1 MQNIDKPALI
11 ASLGAL
17 RAALESEPPTPVVIQ
32 ALHQCERLHHA
43 VLQSH
48 SEGLRFAA
56 FTLSRLMQQPGANL
70 GEPTRTAARALQ
82 EGLNA
87 AGYTA

>member
-1 MQNIDKPALI
+1 MLKIDKSSLI

-17 RAALESEPPTPVVIQ
+17 RAALESEPSTPV
-32 ALHQCERLHHA
+32 HQCERLHQA

-56 FTLSRLMQQPGANL
+56 FTLRRLMQQSGANL
-70 GEPTRTAARALQ
+70 GEPTKTAARALQ
-82 EGLNA
+82 EDLEA
-87 AGYTA
+87 AGYGS